1 MLAHDLEELTMKLA
15 SVELR
20 GKKTF
25 GAIVDDGF
33 VDLGARLGASCP
45 DLIGLFETDALA
57 RARALAQGP
66 ADARLDELVYRPV
79 NPRRDMRM
87 FALGWAYKAHQ
98 LEAGKEDLAHPNMF
112 SKHPQS
118 LVGHGQPIVR
128 PRLSDRFDF
137 EGEVAIVM
145 GKGGRHIPPAQ
156 ALAHIG
162 GYSIVMDGSV
172 RDYQKHSVTAGKNF
186 DASSSFGPWLVTP
199 DELGE
204 PKKMVLSTR
213 LNGQLM
219 QHSGFDLMAWDLA
232 ELIAYV
238 SGICALEP
246 GDVISTGTPGGVGH
260 RREPQVFMKAG
271 DVLEVE
277 VSGIGVLR
285 NAVVDE
291 TA

>member
-1 MLAHDLEELTMKLA
+1 MKLA
-15 SVELR
+15 SVVLR
-20 GKKTF
+20 GRETY
-25 GAIVDDGF
+25 GVITNRGF
-33 VDLGARLGASCP
+33 IDLGTRMGPACA
-45 DLIGLFETDALA
+45 DLVGLFEGD
-57 RARALAQGP
+57 RLAQARQLASGP
-66 ADARLDELVYRPV
+66 VDASLDELQYRPV
-79 NPRRDMRM
+79 NPRLDMRM

-98 LEAGKEDLAHPNMF
+98 LEAGKEELTHPNMF

-118 LVGHGQPIVR
+118 LVGHARPIVR

-137 EGEVAIVM
+137 EGEVAIVI
-145 GKGGRHIPPAQ
+145 GTGGRHIPAER

-199 DELGE
+199 DEVGD
-204 PKKMVLSTR
+204 PKKMVLTTR
-213 LNGQLM
+213 LNGQVM

-232 ELIAYV
+232 ELIAYI
-238 SGICALEP
+238 SGICALQP

-260 RREPQVFMKAG
+260 RRDPQVFMKAG
-271 DVLEVE
+271 DTLEVE
-277 VSGIGVLR
+277 VTGIGVLR

-291 TA
+291 

>member
-1 MLAHDLEELTMKLA
+1 MKLA
-15 SVELR
+15 SVELH

-25 GAIVDDGF
+25 GAIVGSGF
-33 VDLGARLGASCP
+33 VDLGARLGPSCP
-45 DLIGLFETDALA
+45 DLIALFETDALA
-57 RARALAQGP
+57 RAQETVQGSAQAA
-66 ADARLDELVYRPV
+66 ADARLEELVYLPV

-118 LVGHGQPIVR
+118 LVGHGQPIIR

-137 EGEVAIVM
+137 EGEVAIVI
-145 GKGGRHIPPAQ
+145 GKGGRHIPVAK
-156 ALAHIG
+156 AMAHIG

-199 DELGE
+199 DELGD

-260 RREPQVFMKAG
+260 RRDPQVFMKAG

-285 NAVVDE
+285 NTVAAE
-291 TA
+291 SA

>member
-1 MLAHDLEELTMKLA
+1 MKLA

-33 VDLGARLGASCP
+33 VDLGERLGASCP

-57 RARALAQGP
+57 RAHRLAQGP

-98 LEAGKEDLAHPNMF
+98 LEAGKEELTHPNMF

-199 DELGE
+199 DELGD

-285 NAVVDE
+285 NTVVDE

>member
-1 MLAHDLEELTMKLA
+1 MKLA

-25 GAIVDDGF
+25 GAIVEGGF

-45 DLIGLFETDALA
+45 DLIALFETDGLA
-57 RARALAQGP
+57 RAQEMAHNA
-66 ADARLDELVYRPV
+66 ADAPLEELVYRPV

-98 LEAGKEDLAHPNMF
+98 LEAGKEELTHPNMF

-118 LVGHGQPIVR
+118 LVGHGQAIIR

-137 EGEVAIVM
+137 EGEVAIVI
-145 GKGGRHIPPAQ
+145 GKGGRHIPAAQ
-156 ALAHIG
+156 AMAHIG

-199 DELGE
+199 DELGD

-213 LNGQLM
+213 LNGQVM

-232 ELIAYV
+232 ELITYI

-260 RREPQVFMKAG
+260 RRDPQVFMKAG

-285 NAVVDE
+285 NPVADEAV
-291 TA
+291 

>member
-1 MLAHDLEELTMKLA
+1 MKLA

-57 RARALAQGP
+57 RAQAQGP

-98 LEAGKEDLAHPNMF
+98 LEAGKEELTHPNMF

-186 DASSSFGPWLVTP
+186 DASSSFGP
-199 DELGE
+199 
-204 PKKMVLSTR
+204 
-213 LNGQLM
+213 
-219 QHSGFDLMAWDLA
+219 
-232 ELIAYV
+232 
-238 SGICALEP
+238 
-246 GDVISTGTPGGVGH
+246 
-260 RREPQVFMKAG
+260 
-271 DVLEVE
+271 
-277 VSGIGVLR
+277 
-285 NAVVDE
+285 
-291 TA
+291 